1 MQIVDLDH
9 SFVDLGTHTFWYTS
23 GSSKNHLKMMLIFAA
38 CLKHM
43 VWPWCLPLLLF
54 IGGQY
59 FHQYTMK
66 LYFYRPYL
74 FKLKA
79 FNSDYLR
86 RKYVSVFLVM

>member
-66 LYFYRPYL
+66 LSPVYYETLLLSSL
-74 FKLKA
+74 FIQA
-79 FNSDYLR
+79 ESF
-86 RKYVSVFLVM
+86 